1 MCKLNIQ
8 KAYDH
13 LNWNFL
19 LKLMKKMGFAFRWI
33 KWMEHCISTF
43 KFSVLI
49 NKEPNGFFSSER
61 GFKYADPLSPFLFIM
76 AMEGMS
82 NLLNKARGKWWIR
95 GFQLSET
102 NSFEVTHLQYANDTL
117 VFCKTNEEHVLIRRV
132 IFIIFEAVSGLHIK
146 WGRVLYVLS
155 TQLVR

>member
-1 MCKLNIQ
+1 MCKLDIQ

-61 GFKYADPLSPFLFIM
+61 GFQYADPLSPFLFIM

-102 NSFEVTHLQYANDTL
+102 NSFEVTHL
-117 VFCKTNEEHVLIRRV
+117 
-132 IFIIFEAVSGLHIK
+132 
-146 WGRVLYVLS
+146 
-155 TQLVR
+155 